1 MRKGFFDGLSETL
14 TRTTKDLSK
23 KAGQIYETQKIQSK
37 VSSEEHMVEKLK
49 CDIGNLV
56 FSRYSGGVQMDEELQ
71 NLCQEIRQH
80 MDAIA
85 EYKDAAADLKGRKIC
100 PSCKR
105 AVEKDVAFCPFSG
118 TACPNPEP
126 KEEVAAEASAE
137 EATETVAEDDAPGEE
152 PAPETSEDVTDESAP
167 EAETSSEDTQE

>member
-56 FSRYSGGVQMDEELQ
+56 FSRYSGTLPPHRDFFRHILPPY
-71 NLCQEIRQH
+71 L
-80 MDAIA
+80 
-85 EYKDAAADLKGRKIC
+85 
-100 PSCKR
+100 
-105 AVEKDVAFCPFSG
+105 
-118 TACPNPEP
+118 PE
-126 KEEVAAEASAE
+126 
-137 EATETVAEDDAPGEE
+137 
-152 PAPETSEDVTDESAP
+152 
-167 EAETSSEDTQE
+167 

>member
-80 MDAIA
+80 MDVIA

-105 AVEKDVAFCPFSG
+105 AVEKDVAFCPFCG

>member
-80 MDAIA
+80 M
-85 EYKDAAADLKGRKIC
+85 
-100 PSCKR
+100 
-105 AVEKDVAFCPFSG
+105 VAFCPFCG

-137 EATETVAEDDAPGEE
+137 EATETVAEDDTPGEE

>member
-37 VSSEEHMVEKLK
+37 VSGEEHMIEKLK
-49 CDIGNLV
+49 SDIGNLIY
-56 FSRYSGGVQMDEELQ
+56 SRYCEGAELDEELQ

-80 MDAIA
+80 QDAIT

-105 AVEKDVAFCPFSG
+105 AVDKDVAFCPFCG

-126 KEEVAAEASAE
+126 DEEVAAEASAE
-137 EATETVAEDDAPGEE
+137 EVPEEEAPAEETVAEASEE
-152 PAPETSEDVTDESAP
+152 AAEESAP
-167 EAETSSEDTQE
+167 ETETPAEDTQE

>member
-1 MRKGFFDGLSETL
+1 
-14 TRTTKDLSK
+14 
-23 KAGQIYETQKIQSK
+23 
-37 VSSEEHMVEKLK
+37 
-49 CDIGNLV
+49 
-56 FSRYSGGVQMDEELQ
+56 MDEELQ

-80 MDAIA
+80 MDAIT
-85 EYKDAAADLKGRKIC
+85 EYKNAAADLKGRKIC

-105 AVEKDVAFCPFSG
+105 AVEKDVAFCPFCG

-126 KEEVAAEASAE
+126 KEEVAAEATEE

-152 PAPETSEDVTDESAP
+152 PAPVTSEDVTDESAP